1 MKKIILLILIL
12 CFSCAQKEKHTDKNN
27 IKVGSLAPENSL
39 RDSTQPNYEYKD
51 LYKMRTDIVKGLKR
65 KGYKIPSADFFRKR
79 IQEVSGIDI
88 TKGEYDDPDFGKY
101 RTLALVLRDIN
112 ILLPVDIETYA
123 KVDDE
128 YIDHII
134 DYNNM
139 VIYDQITAV
148 MLLDK
153 FDQGCN
159 VYSYIAGTGYTGN
172 EKFLLKVLDGF
183 KNYSHEGKGK
193 GLEELL
199 LGYTGQGNIIPKG
212 PFRFEMLAKIE
223 KLKHGLISH
232 FYYDDFDKYELEKNE
247 KDKAIAFLINAQIN
261 CKYDDEGEYIGE
273 FGVDGTAEDYF
284 RSHPEYLKTLKDNNY
299 YGLEKLKTYTTVIFL
314 AVDPRDVSNYIVV
327 DPDGYVNLR
336 EEKNTTS
343 KILEKVKTGEKVYGI
358 ENVGDWYRVRTIKEN
373 IGYIHKNKLKIDESK
388 N

>member
-1 MKKIILLILIL
+1 MKKIILLVLIL
-12 CFSCAQKEKHTDKNN
+12 CFSCTKKEKHTDKNN
-27 IKVGSLAPENSL
+27 INAASHTPENIL

-51 LYKMRTDIVKGLKR
+51 LYKMRADIVKGLKR
-65 KGYKIPSADFFRKR
+65 KGYKIPPTDFFRKK

-88 TKGEYDDPDFGKY
+88 TKGGYDDQDFGKY
-101 RTLALVLRDIN
+101 RTLALVIRDIN
-112 ILLPVDIETYA
+112 VLLPVDIETYA
-123 KVDDE
+123 KVDDK

-172 EKFLLKVLDGF
+172 EKFLLKAF
-183 KNYSHEGKGK
+183 EWIKGNEIK
-193 GLEELL
+193 RLEELL
-199 LGYTGQGNIIPKG
+199 LGYTGQPNIIPSG
-212 PFRFEMLAKIE
+212 PFRYEMLKKIQ
-223 KLKHGLISH
+223 KLNPGIMGS
-232 FYYDDFDKYELEKNE
+232 FSTTDFSKYKLEDNE
-247 KDKAIAFLINAQIN
+247 KDKALAHIFDAQIN

-273 FGVDGTAEDYF
+273 FGVNGPAEDYF

-299 YGLEKLKTYTTVIFL
+299 YGLEKLKTYATVIFL
-314 AVDPRDVSNYIVV
+314 AVDPRDVPNYIVV

-358 ENVGDWYRVRTIKEN
+358 ENVGDWYRVRTVKEN